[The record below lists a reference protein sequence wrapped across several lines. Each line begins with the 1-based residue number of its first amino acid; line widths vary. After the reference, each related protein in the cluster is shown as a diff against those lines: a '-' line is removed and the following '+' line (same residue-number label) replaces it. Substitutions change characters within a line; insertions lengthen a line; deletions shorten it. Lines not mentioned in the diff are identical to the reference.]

1 MRDVFPVFVFFFH
14 LLLYSSLQEPYLG
27 SKGPCSVGEDA
38 RSVIQ
43 ATATP
48 SPFNKSHR
56 TESLLSSH
64 PAAPGTVDYITVK
77 LMYTWVD
84 QKENLFMK

>member
-1 MRDVFPVFVFFFH
+1 MFFLFLFFFH

-27 SKGPCSVGEDA
+27 SKGPCSVGEDT

-48 SPFNKSHR
+48 PPFNESNR
-56 TESLLSSH
+56 TDSLLSSH
-64 PAAPGTVDYITVK
+64 PAALGTVDYITVK